1 MDASSIGILF
11 ILLYNNFLVIM
22 ETRTTELS
30 LEDAIDL
37 YKLGGN
43 YKNIALRAYTED
55 ELINLPKTWEEFCRT
70 NKSVEEEWLI
80 ADNSEPQWV
89 NIKNRDPERNA
100 NLLETR
106 YDAEAHL
113 ALIKLHRLRDCYRN
127 GWIPNWTDDSN
138 KAVIYIKDGFPTVG
152 IATHIGTFLSFQS
165 PEIAEDFLSNF
176 KHLIY
181 VAEELI

>member
-1 MDASSIGILF
+1 
-11 ILLYNNFLVIM
+11 M

-30 LEDAIDL
+30 LEDAINL

-43 YKNIALRAYTED
+43 YRNLALSVYRED
-55 ELINLPKTWEEFCRT
+55 ELINFPEDWEDFCKL
-70 NKSVEEEWLI
+70 NKSAEQEWLI
-80 ADNSEPQWV
+80 ADNSELQWV
-89 NIKNRDPERNA
+89 NVRNRDPERNA

-127 GWIPNWTDDSN
+127 GWTPNWKDDSN
-138 KAVIYIKDGFPTVG
+138 KTVIYIKDGFPTVG
-152 IATHIGTFLSFQS
+152 VATHISTFLSFQS
-165 PEIAEDFLSNF
+165 LEIAEDFLSNF